1 MGGGVLTM
9 IGSHVIDF
17 VSAVLRQRAN
27 RVHGVLRTGNLACA
41 KGASGIRRITSDR
54 FASFTMEMNGGAL
67 VVVTLN
73 SQEGLQH
80 FDFSFSVTGTQGFI
94 RYHSDP
100 SGNACLIS

>member
-17 VSAVLRQRAN
+17 VSAVLRQRAT
-27 RVHGVLRTGNLACA
+27 RVHGVTRTGNLACT
-41 KGASGIRRITSDR
+41 KVASGIRRITSDR

-67 VVVTLN
+67 VAVTLN

-80 FDFSFSVTGTQGFI
+80 FDFSFSVTGTQGFV

-100 SGNACLIS
+100 SGNIYIF